1 MNSIE
6 TGDCSDPDNSHENGQ
21 QFRLRIVGGNYDGQ
35 CLQSEDCEITIGS
48 DPESTF
54 VFDRPDVHPL
64 HCLIEQVHHTTLLDS
79 RQGAV
84 LVNGQNVTNRILTI
98 GDQIQIGGVTLH
110 VESLRD
116 GGKDCRG
123 IGNNELNGAT
133 GFTLNANKSR
143 RIGKR
148 RVTVLIE
155 QLRSAKSIIRNQH
168 LLLQQYQLAEKTDVR
183 SAKSHQTQNKW
194 IDMIQDLDLDE
205 VDPGL
210 LELAVFENTSIK

>member
-1 MNSIE
+1 MNSTE
-6 TGDCSDPDNSHENGQ
+6 TGDCSDPDNSLDNGKL
-21 QFRLRIVGGNYDGQ
+21 FRLRIVGGNYDGQ

-64 HCLIEQVHHTTLLDS
+64 HCLIEHIHQTTILDS

-84 LVNGQNVTNRILTI
+84 LVNGQNVTNRTLTI

-110 VESLRD
+110 VENLRNGD
-116 GGKDCRG
+116 RAYRG
-123 IGNNELNGAT
+123 IGDNELNGAT
-133 GFTLNANKSR
+133 GFTVNTNKSR

-148 RVTVLIE
+148 RVAVLIE

-168 LLLQQYQLAEKTDVR
+168 LLLQQYQLAEKTEIR

-210 LELAVFENTSIK
+210 LELAVFENISSK